1 MPRPL
6 TIKDFPTSQLTKM
19 LPMASAVLQTHI
31 QAELAKRYHS
41 KCKTTPCVVIS
52 DTELSD
58 EPQAILVREHI

>member
-6 TIKDFPTSQLTKM
+6 TIKDFPTSQLTQM
-19 LPMASAVLQTHI
+19 LTTASAVLRTHI

-58 EPQAILVREHI
+58 ETQAILIREPI